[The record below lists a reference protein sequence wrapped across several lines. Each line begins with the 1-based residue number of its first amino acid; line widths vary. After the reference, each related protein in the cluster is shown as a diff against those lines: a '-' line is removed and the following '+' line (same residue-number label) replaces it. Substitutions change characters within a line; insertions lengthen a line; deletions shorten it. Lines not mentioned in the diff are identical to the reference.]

1 MGIRYEQGIEMIGI
15 IYNKRAKRW
24 LARVGSEH
32 IGSFMTEAEAI
43 AAQAANDPLGNRHIK
58 REKPRPFCTSLFSL
72 TASNSVFTMANFKRT
87 RASR

>member
-1 MGIRYEQGIEMIGI
+1 MMIGI

-24 LARVGSEH
+24 LARVGTEH

-58 REKPRPFCTSLFSL
+58 RDRPRPFCTSVFSL
-72 TASNSVFTMANFKRT
+72 TASNSVFTMADFKRT

>member
-1 MGIRYEQGIEMIGI
+1 MIGI

-24 LARVGSEH
+24 LARVGNEH
-32 IGSFMTEAEAI
+32 IGSFNTEAEAI

-58 REKPRPFCTSLFSL
+58 RERPRPFCTSLFSL

-87 RASR
+87 RVSR